1 MEKAVEEE
9 IRYSKDNEVRE
20 IFTREFYLENL
31 KYDYEELGLEQGLA
45 KGLKQGHEQG
55 LEQKSIEIAK
65 NMLDMDMDTKI
76 ISKATGLSLE
86 EINDL
91 KS

>member
-45 KGLKQGHEQG
+45 KGL
-55 LEQKSIEIAK
+55 EQKSIEIAK